1 MINHISQPIKLKS
14 IASAIIL
21 SLSLV
26 VSAIPASE
34 ASIFGP
40 SADTKKNV
48 ATIKKLGIA
57 ESKIIKEWDS
67 VIGANYQDD
76 YTTGMTLIGL
86 LPKVNVFIT
95 KLEALSPKDKK
106 LQDAIN
112 LWVDGWN
119 KQAEG
124 LAITIAAID
133 TQDYAKAAKGN
144 SVLATGRKI
153 IKRGQQALAPFLK

>member
-1 MINHISQPIKLKS
+1 MRNYISQSFNLKS
-14 IASAIIL
+14 IAATLIVGLAITL
-21 SLSLV
+21 TAVPSTQ
-26 VSAIPASE
+26 

-48 ATIKKLGIA
+48 AIIKKLGVT

-76 YTTGMTLIGL
+76 YTTGITLIGL
-86 LPKVNVFIT
+86 LPKVNTFIT
-95 KLEALSPKDKK
+95 KLEALSPKDRK

-112 LWVDGWN
+112 LWIDGGN

-124 LAITIAAID
+124 MALSIAAID
-133 TQDYAKAAKGN
+133 TQDYTKAAKSN
-144 SVLATGRKI
+144 SVLAAGRKI
-153 IKRGQQALAPFLK
+153 IKKGQIALAPFLK

>member
-1 MINHISQPIKLKS
+1 MTIQIAQRFKFKS
-14 IASAIIL
+14 FVSAFIL
-21 SLSLV
+21 SLSLI
-26 VSAIPASE
+26 VSAMPASE

-86 LPKVNVFIT
+86 LPKVNAFIT
-95 KLEALSPKDKK
+95 KLEALSPKDRK

-112 LWVDGWN
+112 LWIDGWN

-124 LAITIAAID
+124 MALSIAAID
-133 TQDYAKAAKGN
+133 TQDYAKAAKSN
-144 SVLATGRKI
+144 SVLASGRKI
-153 IKRGQQALAPFLK
+153 IKRGQVVLAPFLK